1 MSASLRVVRAFSRGW
16 TRLYTARMPAQL
28 RIARRM
34 EIDADLWE
42 HEDDGRRSGVP
53 PAITAAEM
61 LLRTCLGAL
70 DDVLWRVEV
79 VRAFSRNPIRR
90 RIPMVQL
97 STKQMRWMGLC
108 GVAGGLYWITSMLVL
123 FPRRGAVP
131 RTERE
136 FIGAGVFSLL
146 LILGLLGF
154 LAQQREHIGRKG
166 AIGVYLL
173 IAALASFFL
182 LNMLATLPA
191 FADGSIV
198 LAILGVAFMFLPI
211 VGFITLGLAMRGAQR
226 VASFAV
232 AILGPLGTIMPF
244 ILAKFIPV
252 APQWK
257 GEDVP
262 GHLPFGVTY
271 FLLMALWLTV
281 MGYFTYKK
289 TLKGPPSTHAHP

>member
-1 MSASLRVVRAFSRGW
+1 MSAAVRVARALSRGW
-16 TRLYTARMPAQL
+16 TRLYTARIPAEL
-28 RIARRM
+28 RTARRM

-53 PAITAAEM
+53 PAITAGEM

-79 VRAFSRNPIRR
+79 VRVFSRNPIGR
-90 RIPMVQL
+90 RIPMLQL
-97 STKQMRWMGLC
+97 SPRQMRWLGLS

-123 FPRRGAVP
+123 FPRRGAGP

-146 LILGLLGF
+146 LILGLFGF

-166 AIGVYLL
+166 TIGVYLL

-182 LNMLATLPA
+182 LNMLGTLPA

-198 LAILGVAFMFLPI
+198 LAILSVAFVLLPI
-211 VGFITLGLAMRGAQR
+211 AGFIALGLALRGAQR

-232 AILGPLGTIMPF
+232 AILGPLGTILPF
-244 ILAKFIPV
+244 ILDKFISV

-281 MGYFTYKK
+281 MSYFTYKE